1 MGTKPVRR
9 FICSE
14 PEMNITSNENE
25 NAGDGEALS
34 MVIGRFFSPQE
45 SSLLEVII
53 FEHTKDQ
60 ISSRRNGPTL
70 PR

>member
-34 MVIGRFFSPQE
+34 MAIGRLFFTTGKFTFGGYN
-45 SSLLEVII
+45 L
-53 FEHTKDQ
+53 
-60 ISSRRNGPTL
+60 
-70 PR
+70 